1 MPPRADLALRAG
13 DFPAVVVVD
22 AEVVAGVALL
32 VAVLAGGVAGQR
44 PGEGDPVLAA
54 GPLHGD
60 QGGVAA
66 VGQVVAGEQAPA
78 LGRAWIPAR
87 ACLSSL
93 VAGMVATSVMTLG
106 PSSAQVSVTWARYPV
121 QRVTWPR
128 RE

>member
-1 MPPRADLALRAG
+1 MACESALM
-13 DFPAVVVVD
+13 
-22 AEVVAGVALL
+22 
-32 VAVLAGGVAGQR
+32 
-44 PGEGDPVLAA
+44 
-54 GPLHGD
+54 
-60 QGGVAA
+60 
-66 VGQVVAGEQAPA
+66 
-78 LGRAWIPAR
+78 GRVT